1 MSRCDHTRED
11 SWWEHDARGIPLA
24 RACDKCK
31 AARLKGY
38 RPEVL
43 SDPNYEHDEPISE
56 EHFDY

>member
-1 MSRCDHTRED
+1 MSRCDHKRED

-24 RACDKCK
+24 RVCDKCK

-38 RPEVL
+38 RPEVF